1 MDERTMTRVETFSKY
16 LEVVGFPAAPFAWFM
31 SGLPVD
37 DHNEIIDVL
46 GKDKSNETQ

>member
-1 MDERTMTRVETFSKY
+1 
-16 LEVVGFPAAPFAWFM
+16 M

-46 GKDKSNETQ
+46 GKENTNETQ

>member
-1 MDERTMTRVETFSKY
+1 MDARAMTRIETFSKY

-46 GKDKSNETQ
+46 GKDNSNETQ